1 MLTINRLRILND
13 LRHSTIGISL
23 TNEQYNIQG
32 IDGVIGRL
40 LYRNRH
46 LLAVKM
52 CETMRLYHKI
62 SDILVHWSIAKIKKL
77 VSLPAPTATSP
88 AITTSSSIPPA
99 TIIHPQ
105 PTPPQPSQST
115 GPVPGTVVIAI
126 STIGDDEI
134 FRVVVSHIKETYH
147 DLIRDHMLPPE
158 RTTTGADSSSSVLL
172 SASGN
177 VTRLGLGMVPY
188 KEIAAAA
195 YELDRR
201 ELAKMLLDLETDMC
215 DQVYSIASLP
225 VSSVYFDHILSYEI
239 KCALMCRYRFC
250 CG

>member
-13 LRHSTIGISL
+13 LRHSSIGISL

-32 IDGVIGRL
+32 IEGVIGRL

-62 SDILVHWSIAKIKKL
+62 PDILVHWSIAKIKKL
-77 VSLPAPTATSP
+77 NSLHVPTPTST
-88 AITTSSSIPPA
+88 AAVIATSSSIPPA
-99 TIIHPQ
+99 TGLQPQ
-105 PTPPQPSQST
+105 APPYQPSQSMVQA
-115 GPVPGTVVIAI
+115 PVAIAVP
-126 STIGDDEI
+126 TIGDDEI

-195 YELDRR
+195 YELGRR
-201 ELAKMLLDLETDMC
+201 ELAKMLLDLETDVC
-215 DQVYSIASLP
+215 DQV
-225 VSSVYFDHILSYEI
+225 
-239 KCALMCRYRFC
+239 
-250 CG
+250 